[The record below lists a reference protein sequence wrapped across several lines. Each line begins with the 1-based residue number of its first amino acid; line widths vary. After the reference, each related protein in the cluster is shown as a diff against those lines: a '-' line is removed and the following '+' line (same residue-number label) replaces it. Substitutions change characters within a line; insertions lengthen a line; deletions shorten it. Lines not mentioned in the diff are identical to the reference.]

1 MPLVVKIIFLV
12 LITICAL
19 ISTFVGR
26 VIGGKDYNKDQAK
39 FKKIVKIRMACFL
52 IMLVLLFVVVVL

>member
-1 MPLVVKIIFLV
+1 MVLKIIFLV
-12 LITICAL
+12 LISICAF
-19 ISTFVGR
+19 ISTFIGR
-26 VIGGKDYNKDQAK
+26 IIGGKDYNKDQRK